1 MRSFCLPSR
10 PIALLLTSI
19 FSLFILSGCVGKKKV
34 VTPYPGD
41 GPSQGY
47 GTAQDVHQSSSFT
60 RDTLN
65 PALAWIGKRIEAY
78 GDKTREW
85 QQLGSKTAFMNLG
98 PVQVRELSSCRLQ
111 ATDLLAGY
119 NRVQDQLLAGQ
130 PQDVVK
136 WLLRHTLADLKQKDI
151 TYLDG
156 KCQRLYVSLAESP
169 APQVDALL
177 ESVEISMKSAFSR
190 GDYDQV
196 VREFRAISLPP
207 GQLPGHGV
215 SVLYG
220 MALLKTGRV
229 QDARMVFSDLLS
241 RESGAMKGPA
251 ELELLEKLGDI
262 DFGLGDFTT
271 AHSFYEQYERIAF
284 DGSVE
289 NKTVN
294 EKKKALERAAMHRGE
309 VQAYAALLLSSLTNN
324 PRQDGFTL
332 LQQAQAFQRRYPLS
346 SLNENV
352 QAIAQK
358 ASAEAEQWF
367 AGILTSVDQLVDNGE
382 KTQAMQL
389 IEDVPKNI
397 LPLDKQAILRL
408 KKVTLVGSGSVEEQI
423 GGRVEEPIEPT
434 IEEEV
439 LQTTESA
446 LSVDDQQESVPASSA
461 HVPVTKLQETW
472 NQGMADMRAK
482 EYDQAIIVFTGLKN
496 TSLGYKAGNKI
507 AEACRLAAREKR
519 KKAAELFMRA
529 NRATRVQAR
538 KELLLSSKQL
548 LEEILEKYS
557 QAGLGAKVRRNLHR
571 IEGELAAL
579 EQGKTPGPLE
589 GISQGKD
596 NVRDSQLGV
605 NVGQ

>member
-1 MRSFCLPSR
+1 MRSFCSPSR
-10 PIALLLTSI
+10 PIVLLLVS
-19 FSLFILSGCVGKKKV
+19 SVALFILSGCVGGKKV
-34 VTPYPGD
+34 VTPYPGN
-41 GPSQGY
+41 GPGQGY
-47 GTAQDVHQSSSFT
+47 DTAQDVHQSSSFT

-98 PVQVRELSSCRLQ
+98 PAQVRELSSCRLQ

-130 PQDVVK
+130 PQDVVR
-136 WLLRHTLADLKQKDI
+136 WMLRHTLADLKQKDI
-151 TYLDG
+151 AYLDG
-156 KCQRLYVSLAESP
+156 PCQRLYVSLAESP
-169 APQVDALL
+169 APQVDASLA
-177 ESVEISMKSAFSR
+177 SVEISMKSAFSR

-196 VREFRAISLPP
+196 IREFRAISLPP
-207 GQLPGHGV
+207 GQLPGYGV

-241 RESGAMKGPA
+241 RERGAMKGSA

-262 DFGLGDFTT
+262 DFGLGDFDT

-284 DGSVE
+284 DESVE
-289 NKTVN
+289 SKSVN

-332 LQQAQAFQRRYPLS
+332 LQQTQAFQRRYPLS

-352 QAIAQK
+352 QSIAQK

-367 AGILTSVDQLVDNGE
+367 AGIMTSVDQLVDKGE
-382 KTQAMQL
+382 KAQALQL
-389 IEDVPKNI
+389 IEDIHKNI

-408 KKVTLVGSGSVEEQI
+408 KKVSLVGSGSVEEPK
-423 GGRVEEPIEPT
+423 GWRAEEST

-446 LSVDDQQESVPASSA
+446 PSIDDQQESVSASSA

-579 EQGKTPGPLE
+579 KQGNTPVPME
-589 GISQGKD
+589 GSSQGKD
-596 NVRDSQLGV
+596 NVRDSQLGA
-605 NVGQ
+605 NAGQ